1 MFTKCLLVLGIV
13 ILVLFGIYSFYMGKI
28 EKPTYT
34 VESVLEEGIEI
45 RVYDTMIVAKTEL
58 AGASFDTYGSQGFR
72 NVVSYIFG
80 NNQSQTKIAMTSP
93 VVMEQGAQSNMYFV
107 MPKQYT
113 KDALPTPNSNRVE
126 IVELKPKRLAVI
138 RFGGWANDQRILKY
152 QQRLKRVLDDAKLPF
167 KVPFIFMA
175 YNAPWDIFARRNEVA
190 VEL

>member
-1 MFTKCLLVLGIV
+1 MFSKCLLVLGIV

-28 EKPTYT
+28 EKPSYT

-72 NVVSYIFG
+72 NVASYIFG

-93 VVMEQGAQSNMYFV
+93 VVMEQGAQSSMYFV

-167 KVPFIFMA
+167 KAPFIFMA